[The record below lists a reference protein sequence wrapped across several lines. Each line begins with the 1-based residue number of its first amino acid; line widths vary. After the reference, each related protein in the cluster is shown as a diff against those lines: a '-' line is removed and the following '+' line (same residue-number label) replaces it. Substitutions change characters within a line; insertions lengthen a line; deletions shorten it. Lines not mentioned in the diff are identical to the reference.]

1 MSEWTM
7 EKAMDRAVA
16 MEEESIQLYTDAQD
30 KVVNP
35 GSKQF
40 LKELVA
46 EEEKHR
52 SNILAAKEDPSKIEE
67 IGSLSTPVQDLKI
80 SDGLVETTLSP
91 EASYQEILIY
101 AAKREKETHD
111 FYMQL
116 ARSYR
121 ESQVGKMFA
130 AFAQE
135 ELRHKYLLEKEY
147 DDVILWQM

>member
-1 MSEWTM
+1 MSNWTM

-80 SDGLVETTLSP
+80 SDGLVATTLSP

>member
-7 EKAMDRAVA
+7 EKAMDRAIA
-16 MEEESIQLYTDAQD
+16 MEEESIQLYTEAQN

-52 SNILAAKEDPSKIEE
+52 SNILAAKVDPSKIEE
-67 IGSLSTPVQDLKI
+67 IGSLSAPVQDLKI
-80 SDGLVETTLSP
+80 SDGLVATTLSP

>member
-1 MSEWTM
+1 LTEWTI
-7 EKAMDRAVA
+7 ERAMDRAVA

-40 LKELVA
+40 LKELAA

-52 SNILAAKEDPSKIEE
+52 SNILAAKEDPGKIGE

-80 SDGLVETTLSP
+80 SDGLVATKLSP

-135 ELRHKYLLEKEY
+135 ELRHKYRLEKEY

>member
-80 SDGLVETTLSP
+80 SDGLVATTLSP

>member
-80 SDGLVETTLSP
+80 SDGLVATTLSP

-116 ARSYR
+116 VRSYR

>member
-1 MSEWTM
+1 MSEWTI
-7 EKAMDRAVA
+7 ERAMDRAVA
-16 MEEESIQLYTDAQD
+16 MEEESVQLYTGAQD

-52 SNILAAKEDPSKIEE
+52 SNILAAKEDSAKIRE

-80 SDGLVETTLSP
+80 SDGLVATKLSP
-91 EASYQEILIY
+91 EAGYQEILIY

-116 ARSYR
+116 AKRYK

-135 ELRHKYLLEKEY
+135 ELRHKYRLEKEY

>member
-1 MSEWTM
+1 MSNWTM

-80 SDGLVETTLSP
+80 SDGLVATKLSP

>member
-1 MSEWTM
+1 MSNWTM

-80 SDGLVETTLSP
+80 SDGLVATKLSP

-111 FYMQL
+111 FYMHL

>member
-67 IGSLSTPVQDLKI
+67 IGSLSAPVQDLKI
-80 SDGLVETTLSP
+80 SDGLVATTLSP

-116 ARSYR
+116 AWSYR

>member
-67 IGSLSTPVQDLKI
+67 IGSLSAPVQDLKI
-80 SDGLVETTLSP
+80 SDGLVATTLSP

-116 ARSYR
+116 ARGYR

>member
-67 IGSLSTPVQDLKI
+67 IGSLSNPVQDLKI
-80 SDGLVETTLSP
+80 SDGLVATTLSP

-116 ARSYR
+116 AKSYR

>member
-1 MSEWTM
+1 MSNWTM

-52 SNILAAKEDPSKIEE
+52 RNILAAKEDPSKIEE

-80 SDGLVETTLSP
+80 SDGLVATTLSP

>member
-80 SDGLVETTLSP
+80 SDGLVATKLSP